1 VRLRVAACGICRT
14 GLHVIEG
21 ELPRQTLPIVPGHQ
35 IVGTVDAV
43 VPGAFVY
50 ELPDALDVV
59 EAAPLLCAGIV
70 GYRSFERS
78 DPRPGPNAPERTKAN
93 GNARIRTGSHGPARV
108 RTKPHGFARIRTNSH
123 GFPKALFSANRLP
136 LRRLAGLPGG
146 SRCCAMFFMAEQVQ
160 GTRIPR
166 TT

>member
-93 GNARIRTGSHGPARV
+93 GNARIRTNSHEFARV
-108 RTKPHGFARIRTNSH
+108 SQGPFFGQPLAIASVSRFARRVALLCDVFHGRTSAGDTNS
-123 GFPKALFSANRLP
+123 PNDMNAA
-136 LRRLAGLPGG
+136 
-146 SRCCAMFFMAEQVQ
+146 
-160 GTRIPR
+160 
-166 TT
+166 